1 MTLVLV
7 SNYLET
13 GQRTL
18 CSPGDSRG
26 GSEDGS
32 QSDNCEPPSSC
43 PATDVRQCL
52 SQTRPGV
59 LTTIDLHFKRSMF
72 YYLITEL
79 SRREEGRG
87 GGGCVFVHDILESTV
102 LF

>member
-26 GSEDGS
+26 GEREDGS
-32 QSDNCEPPSSC
+32 QSNNCEPPSSC

-59 LTTIDLHFKRSMF
+59 LTIDLHFKRSMF